1 METHF
6 RVLKPRESLL
16 GHIIASPERLQSRG
30 SGCLFL
36 LVFFWLYSP
45 HGTIPEETCI
55 VLVNCVSRFRGRRG
69 ALQVLLHSPNS
80 TTSILNAAGEFSLN

>member
-16 GHIIASPERLQSRG
+16 AHIIASPERLQPRG

-36 LVFFWLYSP
+36 LVFWLYSP

-55 VLVNCVSRFRGRRG
+55 VLVNCVARFRGRRG
-69 ALQVLLHSPNS
+69 ALQVLLHSQNL
-80 TTSILNAAGEFSLN
+80 TTSILNTAGEFSLN